1 MKRGIRRFLSRAI
14 AIAML
19 LSVGMIPPST
29 SSAARTPSK
38 ADQDALAQRYEVRL
52 RKLHLVRPDLILY
65 PIHFDVYC

>member
-14 AIAML
+14 AVAML

-29 SSAARTPSK
+29 SPARTPSN

-52 RKLHLVRPDLILY
+52 RKLHLVRPDLIPY